1 MCFKQILSNT
11 EDVRFL
17 DEIETVQREAE
28 KLQRAGVD
36 IILVLSHC
44 GINTD
49 LEIAR
54 SNAGSKID
62 VIIGAH
68 SHTFMYTGD
77 PPGPDKPQY
86 DYPTVVEH
94 NTGHKVL
101 VVQASSFAK
110 YVGDLTVYFNQN
122 GEAIRWIG
130 QPIFLANHIQQG
142 MYSIR
147 A

>member
-1 MCFKQILSNT
+1 MHN
-11 EDVRFL
+11 
-17 DEIETVQREAE
+17 EAD
-28 KLQRAGVD
+28 KLERAGVS
-36 IILVLSHC
+36 IILVVSHC
-44 GINTD
+44 GINVD

-54 SNAGSKID
+54 SIDSGSKID

-68 SHTFMYTGD
+68 SHTFMYTGV
-77 PPGPDKPQY
+77 PPGPDKPEY

-94 NTGHKVL
+94 SNGHKVL

-130 QPIFLANHIQQG
+130 QPIFLASNVQPG
-142 MYSIR
+142 MVFYRFLSRNCIYFSFLIIF
-147 A
+147 

>member
-1 MCFKQILSNT
+1 MHS
-11 EDVRFL
+11 
-17 DEIETVQREAE
+17 EAE
-28 KLQRAGVD
+28 KLQRDGVD
-36 IILVLSHC
+36 IILVLSHS

-54 SNAGSKID
+54 SRSAGSKID

-68 SHTFMYTGD
+68 SHTFMFTGPN
-77 PPGPDKPQY
+77 PPGPDTPEY

-94 NTGHKVL
+94 NNGHKVL

-130 QPIFLANHIQQG
+130 QPIFLASNIEPG
-142 MYSIR
+142 M
-147 A
+147 

>member
-1 MCFKQILSNT
+1 MNS
-11 EDVRFL
+11 
-17 DEIETVQREAE
+17 EAE
-28 KLQRAGVD
+28 KLERAGAS

-44 GINTD
+44 GIIAD

-54 SNAGSKID
+54 STDAGSKID

-77 PPGPDKPQY
+77 APGPDRPEY
-86 DYPTVVEH
+86 DYPAVVEH
-94 NTGHKVL
+94 NNGHKVL

-122 GEAIRWIG
+122 GEVMRWIG
-130 QPIFLANHIQQG
+130 QPIFLASHIQQG
-142 MYSIR
+142 RIHAVSNKQIDLLKTAPPYS
-147 A
+147 